1 MEKIDREQRGTT
13 LVSLLKTQNLTIRFG
28 GLTALNCFDMEME
41 NGELVGI
48 IGPNGAGKTTAFNMI
63 TGHYAPSDG
72 NILLGGESITALKPS
87 AITQRG
93 IARTFQNIRL
103 FKDLSV
109 VDNIK
114 IAAHTRT
121 RYGLWANLL
130 RTKKC
135 QQEESR
141 VHRESLELLKIFS
154 LDKVASQRAKNLPY
168 GDQRKLEIA
177 RALATQP
184 KVLLLDEPAAGM
196 NPKETEELTGL
207 ISWVRDHFK
216 IAILLIEHDMRL
228 VMKICERIYVLNHG
242 ELIAQG
248 NPAQIQSNPE
258 VVKAYLGASDE

>member
-1 MEKIDREQRGTT
+1 MTAP
-13 LVSLLKTQNLTIRFG
+13 LLETRALTIRFG
-28 GLTALNCFDMEME
+28 GLTALNSFDMKLESK
-41 NGELVGI
+41 ELIGI

-63 TGHYAPSDG
+63 TGHYAPSEGD
-72 NILLGGESITALKPS
+72 IALAGESITSLNPS
-87 AITQRG
+87 SVTQRG

-109 VDNIK
+109 IDNIK

-121 RYGLWANLL
+121 GYGLWANLL
-130 RTKKC
+130 RTRRC
-135 QQEESR
+135 REEESR
-141 VHRESLELLKIFS
+141 VHRESLELLEIFKLARVS
-154 LDKVASQRAKNLPY
+154 SQCAKNLPY

-177 RALATQP
+177 RALATHP

-196 NPKETEELTGL
+196 NPKETEELTQL

-248 NPAQIQSNPE
+248 NPAQIQSNPD
-258 VVKAYLGASDE
+258 VIQAYLGAGDE

>member
-1 MEKIDREQRGTT
+1 MTT
-13 LVSLLKTQNLTIRFG
+13 PLLETRSLTIRFG
-28 GLTALNCFDMEME
+28 GLTALNSFDMKLNEK
-41 NGELVGI
+41 ELVGI

-63 TGHYAPSDG
+63 TGHYVPSEGDIMLEG
-72 NILLGGESITALKPS
+72 KSITTLNPS
-87 AITQRG
+87 RITKKG

-109 VDNIK
+109 IDNIK

-121 RYGLWANLL
+121 HYGLWSNLL
-130 RTKKC
+130 RTRKC
-135 QQEESR
+135 REEESR
-141 VHRESLELLKIFS
+141 IHHESLELLKIFNLS
-154 LDKVASQRAKNLPY
+154 HTAAQLAKNLPY

-177 RALATQP
+177 RALATHP

-196 NPKETEELTGL
+196 NPNETEELTQL
-207 ISWVRDHFK
+207 ILWVRDHFK

-228 VMKICERIYVLNHG
+228 VMKICERIYVLNYG

-248 NPAQIQSNPE
+248 GPVQIQSNPD